1 MGLFVLRI
9 VEGGVA
15 QRDNRLA
22 PGDEIIQIN
31 GKVTSAM
38 RLIDAVELIKT
49 KDVVSFL
56 VRRTGLPPPSISDVI
71 ESMRCGHQI

>member
-1 MGLFVLRI
+1 
-9 VEGGVA
+9 
-15 QRDNRLA
+15 
-22 PGDEIIQIN
+22 
-31 GKVTSAM
+31 M